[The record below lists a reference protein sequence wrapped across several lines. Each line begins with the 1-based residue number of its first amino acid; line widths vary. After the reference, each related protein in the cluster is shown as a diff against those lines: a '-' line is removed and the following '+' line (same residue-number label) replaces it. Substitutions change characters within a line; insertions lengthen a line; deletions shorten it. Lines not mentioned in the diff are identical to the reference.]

1 MALMALFVSSK
12 MIKEPLWAADIGAI
26 SELNGNAK
34 VVRDKDLGAELN
46 LGIQSLDNVQTSN
59 GRMAITFE
67 DDSRV
72 KLTEHSK
79 LVIDEYIYDPNP
91 KKSKMALKFAGGT
104 ARFITSRLGKI
115 DKRNITLS
123 TPTAN
128 IAIRG
133 TDFTCT
139 VDEFGKSLIILLPD
153 ANGISSGEIV
163 VSTGMGSVT
172 LNKPFHSTTTALFE
186 RMPSKPAILNL
197 SLDLIDNMLIV
208 TPPKSTEVVEEV
220 QTVAQNNPYLDFS
233 GLDVDFLADDFLEED
248 PSFEF
253 SELDINYLDVNFLED
268 MLNVLD
274 ALAVAEEEDKLKQ
287 ATSTSITGTTL
298 GQDKDTQITTLITGN
313 IISLRRFVGQGMR
326 LDVEASSAY
335 TVIIMQE
342 GVEKVVKINGGSD
355 STIRMVQ
362 GS

>member
-1 MALMALFVSSK
+1 
-12 MIKEPLWAADIGAI
+12 
-26 SELNGNAK
+26 
-34 VVRDKDLGAELN
+34 
-46 LGIQSLDNVQTSN
+46 
-59 GRMAITFE
+59 
-67 DDSRV
+67 
-72 KLTEHSK
+72 
-79 LVIDEYIYDPNP
+79 
-91 KKSKMALKFAGGT
+91 
-104 ARFITSRLGKI
+104 
-115 DKRNITLS
+115 
-123 TPTAN
+123 
-128 IAIRG
+128 
-133 TDFTCT
+133 
-139 VDEFGKSLIILLPD
+139 
-153 ANGISSGEIV
+153 V

-172 LNKPFHSTTTALFE
+172 LKQTVSNRRRLRCFE

-220 QTVAQNNPYLDFS
+220 QTVAQDNPYLDFS

-287 ATSTSITGTTL
+287 ATSTSITGTAL
-298 GQDKDTQITTLITGN
+298 GQDKDTQITTLVTGN
-313 IISLRRFVGQGMR
+313 IISLRRFVGQSMR
-326 LDVEASSAY
+326 LDVEASNAY